1 MNEKLDALQALPIFR
16 NITKE
21 GLETMMDC
29 FSAEFISVKKGEQIK
44 IKQNSTLCMIEGT
57 VSGLKKGNFFPAPKD
72 ENPYVALE
80 DSELVIL
87 ESHMLLY
94 PCYGCCFFHAQ
105 LLQNMREDGVEFRA
119 LENE

>member
-21 GLETMMDC
+21 GLETMIDC

-44 IKQNSTLCMIEGT
+44 IKQNSTLCMIKGT
-57 VSGLKKGNFFPAPKD
+57 VSGLKKGNFFPSPKD

-105 LLQNMREDGVEFRA
+105 LLQNMREVGVEFRA